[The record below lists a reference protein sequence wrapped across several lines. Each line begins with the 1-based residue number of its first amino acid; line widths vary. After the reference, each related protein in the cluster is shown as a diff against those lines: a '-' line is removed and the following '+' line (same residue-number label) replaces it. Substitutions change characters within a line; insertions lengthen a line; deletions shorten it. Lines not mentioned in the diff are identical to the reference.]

1 MFCSKCGK
9 NVDDGVGFCPSCGTK
24 VGGGVTACAQRPA
37 GDSGKV
43 SGAGRGKL
51 VEYLVG
57 AVFAVV
63 VACGVLYRIM
73 GTGPDLRE
81 EATGLLRKLVVKT
94 FAENEDA
101 KEVAKYIKL
110 TDVRD
115 CVLVKESKGRYSGL
129 AQAEF
134 TANKVG
140 KKGETRRV
148 VVQYGFTL
156 LYDGENI
163 MLQNAE
169 PSDSEVAKLT
179 SFVEK
184 LVEEEEGEGGEPDD
198 ESDEKEEGDSETV
211 STHGEKGEDKG
222 AAELEALLREC
233 LPAVMAMDGVPKED
247 IDSKVKRKMEELMK
261 EYQSSSVEKRA
272 NTLAEV
278 REVAVKIRAL
288 KNDETSKKESE
299 LRGTDFVQEFQ
310 ARKSTL
316 QRKKF
321 FVDVQGKTVSFDNL
335 TVRKIRPCDS
345 HDNCIELT
353 FEPFKDDS
361 VEPFKDFVYLWVEAH
376 CANPE
381 MIKITEN
388 LEEGRLLKSVKGR
401 IDGMPRGGDYNYV
414 YLTDVTIAVE

>member
-81 EATGLLRKLVVKT
+81 EATGLLRGSLVEQFEKD
-94 FAENEDA
+94 EDT

-129 AQAEF
+129 AQAEY

-148 VVQYGFTL
+148 VVQYDFTL

-163 MLQNAE
+163 MLKNAE
-169 PSDSEVAKLT
+169 PSDSEVAKFT

-198 ESDEKEEGDSETV
+198 DVDEKESDGEGD
-211 STHGEKGEDKG
+211 ED
-222 AAELEALLREC
+222 
-233 LPAVMAMDGVPKED
+233 
-247 IDSKVKRKMEELMK
+247 
-261 EYQSSSVEKRA
+261 
-272 NTLAEV
+272 
-278 REVAVKIRAL
+278 
-288 KNDETSKKESE
+288 ESE
-299 LRGTDFVQEFQ
+299 EQ
-310 ARKSTL
+310 AVVDTPQKHVGPQKSL
-316 QRKKF
+316 
-321 FVDVQGKTVSFDNL
+321 
-335 TVRKIRPCDS
+335 
-345 HDNCIELT
+345 
-353 FEPFKDDS
+353 
-361 VEPFKDFVYLWVEAH
+361 
-376 CANPE
+376 
-381 MIKITEN
+381 
-388 LEEGRLLKSVKGR
+388 
-401 IDGMPRGGDYNYV
+401 
-414 YLTDVTIAVE
+414 